1 MDLLR
6 GIVYCF
12 NYFSLIFS
20 YFIFLPESFLRYI
33 PVQLVLF
40 FRDENY
46 SDQVLEKQADMI
58 RYLKQHNSQL
68 GKRILAITA
77 ENNAMKSQISRS

>member
-1 MDLLR
+1 M
-6 GIVYCF
+6 
-12 NYFSLIFS
+12 
-20 YFIFLPESFLRYI
+20 RYI

-77 ENNAMKSQISRS
+77 ENNALKSQISRS

>member
-1 MDLLR
+1 MDLFK
-6 GIVYCF
+6 GVVH
-12 NYFSLIFS
+12 NYFSLISVIFFLS
-20 YFIFLPESFLRYI
+20 SIIPEIQSSTTFI
-33 PVQLVLF
+33 LF

-77 ENNAMKSQISRS
+77 ENNALKSQISRG